1 MYRHS
6 ASFPGNHIGP
16 TTKPSSSN
24 RVSDDSDS
32 DMSLLLEQKRQ
43 QLDEE
48 IVQFKAL
55 KDKEFQ
61 DFENSLRKQR
71 RKRKREAK
79 AQKESSRPN
88 EPEARPGALSL
99 LGGVNKNGNQL
110 NGGTEPA
117 RKTFDKSEDG
127 RSARHPSSSQP
138 TTSLDRQNIKGET
151 TPPRAGSP
159 LPTEHLSKQIS
170 RSPPN
175 PNLAHTP
182 PKGWSR
188 KAPTPSTP
196 IKENHDSFTGV
207 FTPAYLPLLESKA
220 TKDPLHHQTA
230 DPKLQRHNSFSHSQ
244 TSSSIL
250 SPTSQS
256 QRSQTAPVL
265 PSTSLPSALRT
276 ASGSA
281 VRRRKHVTFKL
292 ADSVVVD
299 PSSSYEEGPSPEPRE
314 EGGDEMHGMNSDR
327 RNGKPHA
334 EESTSNEAE
343 AGLPPPSWK
352 RQIRSPTIKGRE
364 RRPSPIS
371 ADPNLSPRA
380 NLDQADDGGSGVGFF
395 ELDEEIASP
404 GFGAVRPF
412 EMDEA
417 DDLQE
422 DETAKGRWKQGDY
435 FEDEKGQTYE
445 YGGSVPIDIRPTGSW
460 VGTFGH

>member
-1 MYRHS
+1 MYRHA
-6 ASFPGNHIGP
+6 ASFPGNNIGP
-16 TTKPSSSN
+16 TAKPSSSN

-79 AQKESSRPN
+79 AQKESPRPID
-88 EPEARPGALSL
+88 PEARPGALSL
-99 LGGVNKNGNQL
+99 LGGVNKNGNQA
-110 NGGTEPA
+110 NGDTESM
-117 RKTFDKSEDG
+117 RKSSDKSEDG
-127 RSARHPSSSQP
+127 RTTRHPSSSQP

-159 LPTEHLSKQIS
+159 LPTERLSKQLS
-170 RSPPN
+170 RSPPT
-175 PNLAHTP
+175 PGLAHTP
-182 PKGWSR
+182 PKGWSHR
-188 KAPTPSTP
+188 GPTPSTP
-196 IKENHDSFTGV
+196 IKENHDSFMGV

-220 TKDPLHHQTA
+220 TKDTLHSQTH

-250 SPTSQS
+250 SPTSRS
-256 QRSQTAPVL
+256 QRSQTAPIL

-276 ASGSA
+276 VSGSA

-299 PSSSYEEGPSPEPRE
+299 PSSSYEEGPSPELRE
-314 EGGDEMHGMNSDR
+314 EGSDEMHGLNSAQS
-327 RNGKPHA
+327 NGKSHA
-334 EESTSNEAE
+334 AGNTSNEAE
-343 AGLPPPSWK
+343 AGLPPPTWK
-352 RQIRSPTIKGRE
+352 QMRSPTIKGE
-364 RRPSPIS
+364 KRRPSPIS

-412 EMDEA
+412 AMEEA

-422 DETAKGRWKQGDY
+422 DERQNGRGRRGDY

-445 YGGSVPIDIRPTGSW
+445 YGGSVPIDIRPSGSW

>member
-6 ASFPGNHIGP
+6 ASVPGNNIGP
-16 TTKPSSSN
+16 VAKPSSTN
-24 RVSDDSDS
+24 QVSDDFDS
-32 DMSLLLEQKRQ
+32 DMSVLLEQKRR

-79 AQKESSRPN
+79 AQKEASGTT

-99 LGGVNKNGNQL
+99 LGGINKNSNQA
-110 NGGTEPA
+110 NGDTEFI
-117 RKTFDKSEDG
+117 RKSSDKSEDG
-127 RSARHPSSSQP
+127 VSTRHPSSSQP

-159 LPTEHLSKQIS
+159 LPTERLSKQRS
-170 RSPPN
+170 RSPPS
-175 PNLAHTP
+175 PTLAHTP

-188 KAPTPSTP
+188 NGPIPPTPT
-196 IKENHDSFTGV
+196 KENHDSFTGV

-220 TKDPLHHQTA
+220 AKDILHSQKN
-230 DPKLQRHNSFSHSQ
+230 DPKLQRHNSFSHSR
-244 TSSSIL
+244 TSSNIL
-250 SPTSQS
+250 SPTSRS
-256 QRSQTAPVL
+256 QRSQTAPIL

-314 EGGDEMHGMNSDR
+314 EGSDEMHGLDGVQS
-327 RNGKPHA
+327 NGKSHA
-334 EESTSNEAE
+334 EGNTSDEPE
-343 AGLPPPSWK
+343 AGLPPPIWK
-352 RQIRSPTIKGRE
+352 RQIRSPIIKGRE
-364 RRPSPIS
+364 RRPSPIF
-371 ADPNLSPRA
+371 ANPNLSPRA
-380 NLDQADDGGSGVGFF
+380 SLDLADDGGSGVGFF

-404 GFGAVRPF
+404 GFGEVRPF

-422 DETAKGRWKQGDY
+422 DETTNERGTKRDY